1 MTKSIREQRRLKFH
15 RMIQERG
22 LTREETAGLLHVSF
36 DAMKSWLKP
45 ETSAS
50 SNPVPEWAVELLEFK
65 VPITDGKRA
74 KPAPKRPPAKAAR
87 KSARAA

>member
-15 RMIQERG
+15 KMIQERG
-22 LTREETAGLLHVSF
+22 LTREEAAGQLHVSF

-50 SNPVPEWAVELLEFK
+50 SNPVPEWAIELLEFK
-65 VPITDGKRA
+65 VPITQGKRT
-74 KPAPKRPPAKAAR
+74 KPAPKPAPAKAR
-87 KSARAA
+87 KKARAA

>member
-15 RMIQERG
+15 KMIQDRG
-22 LTREETAGLLHVSF
+22 LTREQSAGLLHVSF

-50 SNPVPEWAVELLEFK
+50 SNPVPEWAVELLELK
-65 VPITDGKRA
+65 VPITDGKRT
-74 KPAPKRPPAKAAR
+74 KPAPKRAPARLAR
-87 KSARAA
+87 VRGR